1 MTQLDETQAPV
12 KKGYRTYVLVL
23 LTLVYAFNFVDRQI
37 IGILSPFIKEDLG
50 LDDAQLGFLKGLAFA
65 IFYTIMGI
73 PIAWL
78 ADRYNRVTIVSISL
92 ALWSLFTALSGKASN
107 YTTLALARIGV
118 GVGEAGG
125 SPPSHSIISNLYA
138 PEERSR
144 ALAIYALGIPI
155 GIMLAYFASAG
166 IIFGMVTGKIS
177 AAASPWRMVML
188 AVGLPGIVLAV
199 LLRLTV
205 REPVRPVVAPSPK
218 AEAAITSMPSFW
230 FAIVLF
236 VTTVTALIATIL
248 AFEPITSLKIAGYGL
263 AKLMLWGGMGLL
275 SLTLVW
281 LVFVKNVA
289 PNVKTLLSIP
299 AWWGMCFGI
308 AFASF
313 AGYALSGWL
322 IDYIVRAF
330 PDMLLSGPLLDQL
343 PEHGV
348 GRLLIVLGLINGI
361 LYTAGIWIGGV
372 LADRWGAKN
381 KAAYAL
387 VPAFG
392 LILAI
397 PFLIAIFWLKSLAL
411 LLGAM
416 AIYLVLTG
424 FYLGPSFAIA
434 QTLAPVKV
442 RATSTALFFFV
453 LNMIAL
459 GGGPTFIG
467 ILSKN
472 LTESHGET
480 VALRLSMTSLVVALV
495 ISVIC
500 FLFAAWRLP
509 KDWAA
514 AQARNQAVD

>member
-205 REPVRPVVAPSPK
+205 REPVRP
-218 AEAAITSMPSFW
+218 
-230 FAIVLF
+230 
-236 VTTVTALIATIL
+236 
-248 AFEPITSLKIAGYGL
+248 
-263 AKLMLWGGMGLL
+263 
-275 SLTLVW
+275 
-281 LVFVKNVA
+281 
-289 PNVKTLLSIP
+289 
-299 AWWGMCFGI
+299 
-308 AFASF
+308 
-313 AGYALSGWL
+313 
-322 IDYIVRAF
+322 
-330 PDMLLSGPLLDQL
+330 
-343 PEHGV
+343 
-348 GRLLIVLGLINGI
+348 
-361 LYTAGIWIGGV
+361 
-372 LADRWGAKN
+372 
-381 KAAYAL
+381 
-387 VPAFG
+387 
-392 LILAI
+392 
-397 PFLIAIFWLKSLAL
+397 
-411 LLGAM
+411 
-416 AIYLVLTG
+416 
-424 FYLGPSFAIA
+424 
-434 QTLAPVKV
+434 
-442 RATSTALFFFV
+442 
-453 LNMIAL
+453 
-459 GGGPTFIG
+459 
-467 ILSKN
+467 
-472 LTESHGET
+472 
-480 VALRLSMTSLVVALV
+480 
-495 ISVIC
+495 
-500 FLFAAWRLP
+500 
-509 KDWAA
+509 
-514 AQARNQAVD
+514 